1 MPIRTQE
8 GKTPKGQ
15 RCLRALVNGHVSLA
29 DAQAMGELLQPG
41 QPYHQALVICLVEKG
56 TQYSPESRK
65 YFGTLKGN
73 YKRIA
78 TAVTSAVL
86 RASINFMLRLAGD
99 DKAFRMF
106 NTEAEA
112 MTWLDEK

>member
-1 MPIRTQE
+1 
-8 GKTPKGQ
+8 
-15 RCLRALVNGHVSLA
+15 
-29 DAQAMGELLQPG
+29 
-41 QPYHQALVICLVEKG
+41 
-56 TQYSPESRK
+56 
-65 YFGTLKGN
+65 
-73 YKRIA
+73 
-78 TAVTSAVL
+78 VL